1 MDHTLDST
9 FVGGL
14 WGTTGETD
22 VMNDEA
28 RILKLLDDEGVL
40 HLTLNRP
47 HRENAFDELQSDA
60 FASAL
65 DEARGRHAE
74 LGARRYRP
82 SRPIQTH
89 KSPRYA
95 EIRP

>member
-14 WGTTGETD
+14 WGTNGETD
-22 VMNDEA
+22 AMNDEA

-47 HRENAFDELQSDA
+47 HRKNAFDELQWDA

-65 DEARGRHAE
+65 DEARGRHPE
-74 LGARRYRP
+74 PGTRNLTRN
-82 SRPIQTH
+82 
-89 KSPRYA
+89 
-95 EIRP
+95 